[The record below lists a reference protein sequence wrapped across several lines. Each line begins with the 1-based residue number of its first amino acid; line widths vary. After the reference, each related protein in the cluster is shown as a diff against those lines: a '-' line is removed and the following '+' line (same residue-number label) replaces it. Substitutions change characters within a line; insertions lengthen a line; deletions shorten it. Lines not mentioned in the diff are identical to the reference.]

1 MTYDKLKL
9 PTAIIA
15 ALLPLSGAMAENYDG
30 QDLTGQTLNTTN
42 SMSVGEGWSFI
53 GTNLTNAT
61 FAPLS
66 GSTLTIS
73 NIDFSNADFTGTT
86 FTNVSFKGGINFSGN
101 NITYEQFITGARALE
116 SWNVN
121 LSNMDLT
128 GWTILKRTNNGVSNL
143 DITDSIING
152 AQLYFKNED
161 ISIVDKIATTPT
173 IGISFF
179 QTATSA

>member
-73 NIDFSNADFTGTT
+73 NIDFSNADFYGHD
-86 FTNVSFKGGINFSGN
+86 VYECKIRRG
-101 NITYEQFITGARALE
+101 EQFQRQQY
-116 SWNVN
+116 N
-121 LSNMDLT
+121 L
-128 GWTILKRTNNGVSNL
+128 
-143 DITDSIING
+143 
-152 AQLYFKNED
+152 
-161 ISIVDKIATTPT
+161 
-173 IGISFF
+173 
-179 QTATSA
+179 

>member
-30 QDLTGQTLNTTN
+30 QDLTGQTLNTTS

-73 NIDFSNADFTGTT
+73 YINFSNADFTGTT
-86 FTNVSFKGGINFSGN
+86 FTNVSFRGGINFSGS

-128 GWTILKRTNNGVSNL
+128 GWTILRRTNNGL
-143 DITDSIING
+143 AI
-152 AQLYFKNED
+152 
-161 ISIVDKIATTPT
+161 
-173 IGISFF
+173 
-179 QTATSA
+179 